1 MRILIVY
8 GSTEAHTNGLSDFM
22 AENLKGD
29 GHEVIV
35 SDTGLKHPLP
45 EPGRFDAAFLAAS
58 LHVGRY

>member
-1 MRILIVY
+1 
-8 GSTEAHTNGLSDFM
+8 M